1 MKKVLFTVLALAAIM
16 LVGCSEKKS
25 IENNPFMSEYANE
38 YGIPPFDKITYAD
51 YEPAVD
57 AGIEQQNA
65 EIDSIIKNT
74 AEPNFEN
81 TILALDNSGRILD
94 KVSRVFN
101 ALSSSDNTPEMQ
113 KLSETLLPKLTAQSD
128 GMYMN
133 DSLFAKVK
141 AVYDNADKLG
151 MDPIQKRLT
160 EKYYKEFVRNGALL
174 TAAQKDTLKVI
185 NRKLG
190 EFKLKFGNNVMHDM
204 DNCVFFVDKEEQ
216 LKGLPQ
222 GIIDNAAKLAAD
234 KGKKGQW
241 AFTATASTRLA
252 VLTYA
257 ESRDLRRQMYETY
270 TTTASHGD
278 QWDNSENIRNILLLR
293 QQKANLL
300 GFNTYAD
307 YATDPYMAKTPKA
320 AEDLLMSLW
329 RPAIKKVDEEVADM
343 QKYAAAHGDTAQI
356 EACDY
361 YYYAEKVKKEK
372 FNFSEDD
379 VRPYFA
385 LDSVVKNGIFFCA
398 NKLYGLTFEEMPD
411 APKYHPEVK
420 VYDVKDAEGKHLAV
434 FMTDYLPR
442 PVKAQGAW
450 MEAMQEAYAYNGENI
465 RPIIY
470 NVASMTPPAGDTPSL
485 LTWDEVQTVFHE
497 FGHALHGML
506 TRVAYRGLAGTNV
519 DRDLVE
525 MPSQINEHWAF
536 EPEVLKNYA
545 RHYKT
550 GEVIPDT
557 LVQKLNESA
566 QFNMG
571 FMTTELVGAAL
582 LDMYWHKKAWTAEEL
597 KNLDVKAFEQEV
609 KTQLNM
615 PALVEFRYRS
625 PYFKHIFADDQ
636 YACGYYTY
644 LWSQV
649 LEADGYMAFEKAGA
663 FDKATAD
670 SYRTNILEAGDT
682 EDAMVLYKRF
692 RGQAPTAD
700 ALLRNRGLK

>member
-1 MKKVLFTVLALAAIM
+1 MKKIFLFTVSALAALA
-16 LVGCSEKKS
+16 LVSCGGQKTN
-25 IENNPFMSEYANE
+25 ENNPFMSDYENE

-51 YEPAVD
+51 YEPAVNS
-57 AGIEQQNA
+57 GIEQQNA
-65 EIDSIIKNT
+65 EIDSIIKNS

-81 TILALDNSGRILD
+81 TILALDNSGEILS
-94 KVSRVFN
+94 KVAGVMY
-101 ALSSSDNTPEMQ
+101 ALSESDNTPEMQ
-113 KLSETLLPKLTAQSD
+113 KISETLLPMLTAQSD
-128 GMYMN
+128 AMYMN

-151 MDPIQKRLT
+151 MDPVQKRLT
-160 EKYYKEFVRNGALL
+160 EKYYKRFVRNGALL
-174 TAAQKDTLKVI
+174 TAAQKDSLKEI

-190 EFKLKFGNNVMHDM
+190 EFNLKFGNNIQHDLSECIFYV
-204 DNCVFFVDKEEQ
+204 DNEEQ

-222 GIIDNAAKLAAD
+222 DIIDNAAKLAAD

-241 AFTATASTRLA
+241 AFNAIAATRLP

-257 ESRDLRRQMYETY
+257 DSRDLRRQMYETY
-270 TTTASHGD
+270 TSTASHGD
-278 QWDNSENIRNILLLR
+278 EFDNSENIRNILLLR

-329 RPAIKKVDEEVADM
+329 RPAIKKVEEEVADM

-411 APKYHPEVK
+411 APKYNPEVK

-442 PVKAQGAW
+442 PVKSPGAW
-450 MEAMQEAYAYNGENI
+450 MNAMQEAYNYGGKNV

-470 NVASMTPPAGDTPSL
+470 NVGNMAMPSGDAPSL
-485 LTWDEVQTVFHE
+485 LTWDDVQTVFHE

-506 TRVAYRGLAGTNV
+506 TRVPYRSLAGTNT
-519 DRDLVE
+519 DRDIVE

-536 EPEVLKNYA
+536 EPEVLQNYA

-550 GEVIPDT
+550 GEVIPDS
-557 LVQKLNESA
+557 LVKKLNESA

-582 LDMYWHKKAWTAEEL
+582 MDLYWHKKAWTPEEA
-597 KNLDVKAFEQEV
+597 KNIDVKAFEQEV
-609 KTQLNM
+609 KNALNM

-625 PYFKHIFADDQ
+625 PYFKHVFASDE

-644 LWSQV
+644 LWAQV
-649 LEADGYMAFEKAGA
+649 LEADGYMAFEKAGC
-663 FDKATAD
+663 FDKATAAA
-670 SYRTNILEAGDT
+670 YQKLLESGDT
-682 EDAMVLYKRF
+682 EDPMVLYKNF

>member
-1 MKKVLFTVLALAAIM
+1 MKKVLFTVLALAAIT

-25 IENNPFMSEYANE
+25 TENNPFMSEYENE

-51 YEPAVD
+51 YEPAVN
-57 AGIEQQNA
+57 AGIEEQNA

-81 TILALDNSGRILD
+81 TILALDNSGSIL
-94 KVSRVFN
+94 SRVAGVMY
-101 ALSSSDNTPEMQ
+101 ALSESDNTPEMQ
-113 KLSETLLPKLTAQSD
+113 KITEALMPKLTAQSD

-151 MDPIQKRLT
+151 LDPIQKRLT
-160 EKYYKEFVRNGALL
+160 EKYYKRFVRNGALL
-174 TAAQKDTLKVI
+174 TAAQKDSLKEI

-190 EFKLKFGNNVMHDM
+190 DFQLKFGNNIQHDLSA
-204 DNCVFFVDKEEQ
+204 CVFFIDKEEE
-216 LKGLPQ
+216 LKGLSQ
-222 GIIDNAAKLAAD
+222 DIIDNAAKLAAD

-241 AFTATASTRLA
+241 AFNAIAATRLP

-257 ESRDLRRQMYETY
+257 DSRDLRRKMYETY
-270 TTTASHGD
+270 ITTASHGD
-278 QWDNSENIRNILLLR
+278 EWDNSENIRNILLLR

-300 GFNTYAD
+300 GFNTFAD
-307 YATDPYMAKTPKA
+307 YAVDPYMAKTPKA
-320 AEDLLMSLW
+320 AEDLLMQLW

-343 QKYAAAHGDTAQI
+343 QAYATAHGDTAKI

-372 FNFSEDD
+372 FDFSEDD

-385 LDSVVKNGIFFCA
+385 LDSVVKNGIFFIA

-411 APKYHPEVK
+411 APKYNPQVK

-442 PVKAQGAW
+442 DTKAPGAW
-450 MEAMQEAYAYNGENI
+450 MNAMQEAYGYNGANV

-470 NVASMTPPAGDTPSL
+470 NVGNMALPSGDTPSL
-485 LTWDEVQTVFHE
+485 LTWDDVQTVFHE

-506 TRVAYRGLAGTNV
+506 TRVQYRGLAGTNT
-519 DRDLVE
+519 DRDIVE

-550 GEVIPDT
+550 GEVIPDS

-582 LDMYWHKKAWTAEEL
+582 MDMYWHKKAWTADEV
-597 KNLDVKAFEQEV
+597 KNIDVKAFEQDV
-609 KTQLNM
+609 KNQLGM

-625 PYFKHIFADDQ
+625 PYFKHVFASDE

-649 LEADGYMAFEKAGA
+649 LEADGYLAFEKAGC

-670 SYRTNILEAGDT
+670 AYRALLEAGDT
-682 EDAMVLYKRF
+682 EDPMVLYKRF
-692 RGQAPTAD
+692 RGQAPTVD

>member
-1 MKKVLFTVLALAAIM
+1 MKKVLFTVLAIATLM
-16 LVGCSEKKS
+16 LVGCDKQKS
-25 IENNPFMSEYANE
+25 NENNPFMSDYANE
-38 YGIPPFDKITYAD
+38 YGIPPFDKISYAD
-51 YEPAVD
+51 YEPAVL
-57 AGIEQQNA
+57 AGIDEQNA

-81 TILALDNSGRILD
+81 TILALDNSGKILS
-94 KVSRVFN
+94 KVGGVLF
-101 ALSSSDNTPEMQ
+101 ALSESDNTPEMQ
-113 KLSETLLPKLTAQSD
+113 KVSEKLLPMFTAQSD
-128 GMYMN
+128 AMYMN

-160 EKYYKEFVRNGALL
+160 EKYYKKFVRNGALL
-174 TAAQKDTLKVI
+174 TAAQKDSLKEI
-185 NRKLG
+185 NRQLG
-190 EFKLKFGNNVMHDM
+190 DFNLKFGNNIQHDLSE
-204 DNCVFFVDKEEQ
+204 CVFFVDKEEM
-216 LKGLPQ
+216 LKGLPKDV
-222 GIIDNAAKLAAD
+222 IDNAAKLAAD

-241 AFTATASTRLA
+241 AFTATASTRLP

-257 ESRDLRRQMYETY
+257 DNRDLRRMMYETY

-278 QWDNSENIRNILLLR
+278 EWDNSENIRNILMLR
-293 QQKANLL
+293 QKKANLL
-300 GFNTYAD
+300 GFNTFAD

-320 AEDLLMSLW
+320 AEDLLMQLW

-343 QKYAAAHGDTAQI
+343 QAYATAHGDTAKI

-385 LDSVVKNGIFFCA
+385 LDSVVKNGIFYCA

-411 APKYHPEVK
+411 APKYNPEVK

-442 PVKAQGAW
+442 PVKAPGAW
-450 MEAMQEAYAYNGENI
+450 MNAMQEAYNYGGENI

-470 NVASMTPPAGDTPSL
+470 NVASMTPPSGDQPSL

-506 TRVAYRGLAGTNV
+506 TRVQYRSLAGTNT

-550 GEVIPDT
+550 GEVIPDS

-582 LDMYWHKKAWTAEEL
+582 MDMYWHKKAWTPEEA
-597 KNLDVKAFEQEV
+597 KNIDVKAFEQDV
-609 KTQLNM
+609 KNQLNM
-615 PALVEFRYRS
+615 PVLVEFRYRS
-625 PYFKHIFADDQ
+625 PYFKHVFASDE

-644 LWSQV
+644 LWAQV
-649 LEADGYMAFEKAGA
+649 LEADGYLPFEKAGC

-670 SYRTNILEAGDT
+670 AFKKLLESGDT
-682 EDAMVLYKRF
+682 MDPMELYKQY
-692 RGQAPTAD
+692 RGQAPTVD
-700 ALLRNRGLK
+700 ALLRNRGLN

>member
-1 MKKVLFTVLALAAIM
+1 
-16 LVGCSEKKS
+16 
-25 IENNPFMSEYANE
+25 
-38 YGIPPFDKITYAD
+38 
-51 YEPAVD
+51 
-57 AGIEQQNA
+57 
-65 EIDSIIKNT
+65 
-74 AEPNFEN
+74 
-81 TILALDNSGRILD
+81 
-94 KVSRVFN
+94 
-101 ALSSSDNTPEMQ
+101 
-113 KLSETLLPKLTAQSD
+113 
-128 GMYMN
+128 
-133 DSLFAKVK
+133 
-141 AVYDNADKLG
+141 
-151 MDPIQKRLT
+151 
-160 EKYYKEFVRNGALL
+160 
-174 TAAQKDTLKVI
+174 
-185 NRKLG
+185 
-190 EFKLKFGNNVMHDM
+190 
-204 DNCVFFVDKEEQ
+204 
-216 LKGLPQ
+216 
-222 GIIDNAAKLAAD
+222 
-234 KGKKGQW
+234 
-241 AFTATASTRLA
+241 
-252 VLTYA
+252 
-257 ESRDLRRQMYETY
+257 
-270 TTTASHGD
+270 
-278 QWDNSENIRNILLLR
+278 
-293 QQKANLL
+293 
-300 GFNTYAD
+300 
-307 YATDPYMAKTPKA
+307 
-320 AEDLLMSLW
+320 
-329 RPAIKKVDEEVADM
+329 
-343 QKYAAAHGDTAQI
+343 
-356 EACDY
+356 
-361 YYYAEKVKKEK
+361 
-372 FNFSEDD
+372 
-379 VRPYFA
+379 
-385 LDSVVKNGIFFCA
+385 
-398 NKLYGLTFEEMPD
+398 
-411 APKYHPEVK
+411 
-420 VYDVKDAEGKHLAV
+420 
-434 FMTDYLPR
+434 MTDYLPR

-597 KNLDVKAFEQEV
+597 KNVDIKAFEQEV

>member
-1 MKKVLFTVLALAAIM
+1 MKKVLFTVLALAA
-16 LVGCSEKKS
+16 LVLVSSCDKKS
-25 IENNPFMSEYANE
+25 NENNPFMSEYANE
-38 YGIPPFDKITYAD
+38 YGIPPFDKITYGD
-51 YEPAVD
+51 YMPAVE
-57 AGIEQQNA
+57 AGIAEQNA

-74 AEPNFEN
+74 AVPNFEN

-101 ALSSSDNTPEMQ
+101 ALSSSDNTEEMQ
-113 KLSETLLPKLTAQSD
+113 KLSEDLLPMLTKQSD
-128 GMYMN
+128 AMYMN

-141 AVYDNADKLG
+141 AVYDNADSLG

-174 TAAQKDTLKVI
+174 TAAQKDTLKEI
-185 NRKLG
+185 NSKLG
-190 EFKLKFGNNVMHDM
+190 KFKLNFGNNVMHDM
-204 DNCVFFVDKEEQ
+204 DNCVFFIDKEED

-257 ESRDLRRQMYETY
+257 DSRDLRRKMYETY
-270 TTTASHGD
+270 ITTASHGD
-278 QWDNSENIRNILLLR
+278 EYDNSENIRNILMLR

-320 AEDLLMSLW
+320 AEDLLLQLW

-385 LDSVVKNGIFFCA
+385 LDSVVKNGIFFIA

-411 APKYHPEVK
+411 APKYNPEVK

-442 PVKAQGAW
+442 DVKAPGAW
-450 MEAMQEAYAYNGENI
+450 MNAMQEAYGYKGANV

-470 NVASMTPPAGDTPSL
+470 NVGNMARPSGDTPSL
-485 LTWDEVQTVFHE
+485 LTWDDVQTLFHE

-506 TRVAYRGLAGTNV
+506 TRVEYRGLAGTNT

-550 GEVIPDT
+550 GEVIPDS

-582 LDMYWHKKAWTAEEL
+582 MDMYWHKKAWTPEEV
-597 KNLDVKAFEQEV
+597 KNIDVKAFEQDV
-609 KTQLNM
+609 KKQLNM

-625 PYFKHIFADDQ
+625 PYFKHVFASDE

-649 LEADGYMAFEKAGA
+649 LEADGYLAFEKAGC

-670 SYRTNILEAGDT
+670 AYRALLEAGDT
-682 EDAMVLYKRF
+682 EDPMVLYKRF
-692 RGQAPTAD
+692 RGQEPTVD

>member
-1 MKKVLFTVLALAAIM
+1 MKKILFTIFALATIL
-16 LVGCSEKKS
+16 LVSCDKQKS
-25 IENNPFMSEYANE
+25 TENNPFMSEYENE
-38 YGIPPFDKITYAD
+38 YGIPPFDKISYSD
-51 YEPAVD
+51 YEPAVL
-57 AGIEQQNA
+57 AGIEEQNA

-81 TILALDNSGRILD
+81 TILALDNSGKILS
-94 KVSRVFN
+94 KVAGVLY
-101 ALSSSDNTPEMQ
+101 ALSESDNTPEMQ
-113 KLSETLLPKLTAQSD
+113 KLTETLMPKLTAQSD

-141 AVYDNADKLG
+141 AAYDNADKLG

-160 EKYYKEFVRNGALL
+160 EKYYKRFVRNGALL
-174 TAAQKDTLKVI
+174 NAAQKDSLKEI

-190 EFKLKFGNNVMHDM
+190 EFNLKFGNNIQHDLSECIFYV
-204 DNCVFFVDKEEQ
+204 DNQEQ

-222 GIIDNAAKLAAD
+222 DIIDNAAKLAAE

-241 AFTATASTRLA
+241 AFNAIAATRLP

-257 ESRDLRRQMYETY
+257 DSRELRRQMYETY
-270 TTTASHGD
+270 TSTASHGD
-278 QWDNSENIRNILLLR
+278 EWDNSENIRNILILR
-293 QQKANLL
+293 QQKAKLL

-329 RPAIKKVDEEVADM
+329 RPAIKKVEEEVADM

-361 YYYAEKVKKEK
+361 YYYAEKVKTEK

-385 LDSVVKNGIFFCA
+385 LDSVVKNGIFYCA

-411 APKYHPEVK
+411 APKYNPEVK

-442 PVKAQGAW
+442 PVKSPGAW
-450 MEAMQEAYAYNGENI
+450 MNAMQEAYNYGGENI

-470 NVASMTPPAGDTPSL
+470 NVGNMALPSGDAPSL
-485 LTWDEVQTVFHE
+485 LSWDDVQTVFHE

-506 TRVAYRGLAGTNV
+506 TRVQYRSLAGTNT
-519 DRDLVE
+519 DRDIVE

-536 EPEVLKNYA
+536 EPEVLQNYA

-550 GEVIPDT
+550 GEVIPDS
-557 LVQKLNESA
+557 LVKKLNESA

-582 LDMYWHKKAWTAEEL
+582 MDLYWHKKAWTPEEA
-597 KNLDVKAFEQEV
+597 KNVDVKAFEQDV
-609 KTQLNM
+609 KNQLNM

-625 PYFKHIFADDQ
+625 PYFKHVFASDE

-644 LWSQV
+644 LWAQV
-649 LEADGYMAFEKAGA
+649 LEADGYMAFEKAGC

-670 SYRTNILEAGDT
+670 AYRQLLEAGDT
-682 EDAMVLYKRF
+682 EDPMVLYKKF

>member
-1 MKKVLFTVLALAAIM
+1 MKKVLFTVLALAVIT

-25 IENNPFMSEYANE
+25 NENNPFMSEYENE
-38 YGIPPFDKITYAD
+38 YGIPPFDKISYAD
-51 YEPAVD
+51 YEPAVL
-57 AGIEQQNA
+57 AGIEEQNA

-81 TILALDNSGRILD
+81 TILALDNSGRTLS
-94 KVSRVFN
+94 KVSALLY
-101 ALSSSDNTPEMQ
+101 ALSESDNTPEMQ
-113 KLSETLLPKLTAQSD
+113 KLTETLMPKLTAQSD
-128 GMYMN
+128 AMFMN
-133 DSLFAKVK
+133 DALFTKVK
-141 AVYDNADKLG
+141 AAYDNADKLG

-160 EKYYKEFVRNGALL
+160 EKYYKRFVRNGALL
-174 TAAQKDTLKVI
+174 TPEQKDSLKEI

-190 EFKLKFGNNVMHDM
+190 EFNLKFGNNIQHDLSECIFYVENK
-204 DNCVFFVDKEEQ
+204 DE
-216 LKGLPQ
+216 LAGLPET
-222 GIIDNAAKLAAD
+222 IIENAAKLAAD

-241 AFTATASTRLA
+241 AFNAIAATRLP

-257 ESRDLRRQMYETY
+257 DSRDLRRKMYETY

-278 QWDNSENIRNILLLR
+278 EWDNSENIRNILLLR

-320 AEDLLMSLW
+320 AEDLLMQLW

-343 QKYAAAHGDTAQI
+343 QKYAAAHGDTAKI

-385 LDSVVKNGIFFCA
+385 LDSVVKNGIFFAA
-398 NKLYGLTFEEMPD
+398 NKLYGITFEELPD
-411 APKYHPEVK
+411 APKYNPEVK
-420 VYDVKDAEGKHLAV
+420 VYDVKDAEGKHLAI

-442 PVKAQGAW
+442 PVKSPGAW
-450 MEAMQEAYAYNGENI
+450 MNAMQEAYNYGGENV

-470 NVASMTPPAGDTPSL
+470 NVGNMALPSGDTPSL
-485 LTWDEVQTVFHE
+485 LTWDDVQTVFHE

-506 TRVAYRGLAGTNV
+506 TRVQYRGLAGTNT

-536 EPEVLKNYA
+536 EPEVLKSYA

-550 GEVIPDT
+550 GEVIPDS

-582 LDMYWHKKAWTAEEL
+582 MDMFWHKKAWTAEDV
-597 KNLDVKAFEQEV
+597 KNLDVKAFEQDV
-609 KTQLNM
+609 KNQLNM

-625 PYFKHIFADDQ
+625 PYFKHVFASDE

-670 SYRTNILEAGDT
+670 KYRTYILEAGDT
-682 EDAMVLYKRF
+682 EDPMVLYKKF
-692 RGQAPTAD
+692 RGQAPTVD

>member
-1 MKKVLFTVLALAAIM
+1 MKKVLLTALALAA
-16 LVGCSEKKS
+16 LVVTGCKGNHE
-25 IENNPFMSEYANE
+25 NPFMSDYTNE

-51 YEPAVD
+51 YEPAVK
-57 AGIEQQNA
+57 AGIKEQNA

-81 TILALDNSGRILD
+81 TILALDNSGRTLD

-101 ALSSSDNTPEMQ
+101 ALSSSDNTEEMQ
-113 KLSETLLPKLTAQSD
+113 KLSKKLLPMLTDQSD
-128 GMYMN
+128 AMYMN

-141 AVYDNADKLG
+141 SVMDNADKLN

-174 TAAQKDTLKVI
+174 DAAKKDSLKEI

-190 EFKLKFGNNVMHDM
+190 EYKLEFGNNVMHDM
-204 DNCVFFVDKEEQ
+204 DNCVIFIDKEEM
-216 LKGLPQ
+216 LAGLPAEIKE
-222 GIIDNAAKLAAD
+222 GAAKLAAD

-257 ESRDLRRQMYETY
+257 DNRDLRRQMYELY

-278 QWDNSENIRNILLLR
+278 KWDNTENIRNILMLR

-320 AEDLLMSLW
+320 AEDLLMSLF

-343 QKYAAAHGDTAQI
+343 QAYATAHGDTAKI

-385 LDSVVKNGIFFCA
+385 LDSVVKNGIFFAA
-398 NKLYGLTFEEMPD
+398 NKLYGLTFEELPD
-411 APKYHPEVK
+411 APKYNPQVK
-420 VYDVKDAEGKHLAV
+420 VYDVKDAEGKHLAI

-450 MEAMQEAYAYNGENI
+450 MEAMQEAYNYGGENI

-470 NVASMTPPAGDTPSL
+470 NVASMTPPSGDTPSL

-506 TRVAYRGLAGTNV
+506 TRVQYRGLAGTNT

-550 GEVIPDT
+550 GEVIPDS
-557 LVQKLNESA
+557 LVQKLNETA

-582 LDMYWHKKAWTAEEL
+582 LDMYWHKKAWTPEEL
-597 KNLDVKAFEQEV
+597 KNMDVKAFEQEV
-609 KTQLNM
+609 KNQLNM

-649 LEADGYMAFEKAGA
+649 LEADGYMAFEKAGC

-670 SYRTNILEAGDT
+670 AFRKLLESGDT
-682 EDAMVLYKRF
+682 MDPMELYIQF
-692 RGQAPTAD
+692 RGQAPTSD

>member
-1 MKKVLFTVLALAAIM
+1 MKKVLFTVLALAVIT

-25 IENNPFMSEYANE
+25 NENNPFMSEYENE
-38 YGIPPFDKITYAD
+38 YGIPPFDKISYAD
-51 YEPAVD
+51 YEPAVL
-57 AGIEQQNA
+57 AGIEDQNTA
-65 EIDSIIKNT
+65 IDSIIKNT

-81 TILALDNSGRILD
+81 TILALDNSGRTLS
-94 KVSRVFN
+94 KVSALLY
-101 ALSSSDNTPEMQ
+101 ALSESDNTPEMQ
-113 KLSETLLPKLTAQSD
+113 KLTETLMPKLTAQSD
-128 GMYMN
+128 AMFMN
-133 DSLFAKVK
+133 DALFAKVK
-141 AVYDNADKLG
+141 AAYDNADKLG

-160 EKYYKEFVRNGALL
+160 EKYYKRFVRNGALL
-174 TAAQKDTLKVI
+174 TPEQKDSLKEI

-190 EFKLKFGNNVMHDM
+190 EFNLKFGNNIQHDLSECIFYVENK
-204 DNCVFFVDKEEQ
+204 DE
-216 LKGLPQ
+216 LAGLPET
-222 GIIDNAAKLAAD
+222 IIENAAKLAAD

-241 AFTATASTRLA
+241 AFNAIAATRLP

-257 ESRDLRRQMYETY
+257 DSRDLRRKMYETY

-278 QWDNSENIRNILLLR
+278 EWDNSENIRNILLLR

-320 AEDLLMSLW
+320 AEDLLMQLW

-343 QKYAAAHGDTAQI
+343 QKYAAAHGDTAKI

-385 LDSVVKNGIFFCA
+385 LDSVVKNGIFFAA
-398 NKLYGLTFEEMPD
+398 NKLYGITFEELPD
-411 APKYHPEVK
+411 APKYNPEVK
-420 VYDVKDAEGKHLAV
+420 VYDVKDAEGKHLAI

-442 PVKAQGAW
+442 PVKSPGAW
-450 MEAMQEAYAYNGENI
+450 MNAMQEAYNYGGENV

-470 NVASMTPPAGDTPSL
+470 NVGNMALPSGDTPSL
-485 LTWDEVQTVFHE
+485 LTWDDVQTVFHE

-506 TRVAYRGLAGTNV
+506 TRVQYRGLAGTNT

-536 EPEVLKNYA
+536 EPEVLKSYA

-550 GEVIPDT
+550 GEVIPDS

-582 LDMYWHKKAWTAEEL
+582 MDMFWHKKAWTAEDV
-597 KNLDVKAFEQEV
+597 KNLDVKAFEQDV
-609 KTQLNM
+609 KNQLNM

-625 PYFKHIFADDQ
+625 PYFKHVFASDE

-670 SYRTNILEAGDT
+670 KYRTYILEAGDT
-682 EDAMVLYKRF
+682 EDPMVLYKKF
-692 RGQAPTAD
+692 RGQAPTVD

>member
-1 MKKVLFTVLALAAIM
+1 MKKVLFTVLALATIA
-16 LVGCSEKKS
+16 LVSCADKKS
-25 IENNPFMSEYANE
+25 NENNPFMMDYENE

-51 YEPAVD
+51 YAPAVE

-81 TILALDNSGRILD
+81 TILALDNSGSTLT
-94 KVSRVFN
+94 KVSALLY
-101 ALSSSDNTPEMQ
+101 ALSESDNTKEMQ
-113 KLSETLLPKLTAQSD
+113 KLTETLMPKLTAQSD
-128 GMYMN
+128 AVYMN

-141 AVYDNADKLG
+141 AAYDNADKLG
-151 MDPIQKRLT
+151 MDPVQKRLA
-160 EKYYKEFVRNGALL
+160 EKYYKRFVRNGALL
-174 TAAQKDTLKVI
+174 TAAQKDSLKEI

-190 EFKLKFGNNVMHDM
+190 EFNLKFGNNIQHDLSECIFYV
-204 DNCVFFVDKEEQ
+204 DNEKE
-216 LKGLPQ
+216 LAGLSQ
-222 GIIDNAAKLAAD
+222 DIIDNAAKLAAE

-241 AFTATASTRLA
+241 AFNAIAATRLP

-257 ESRDLRRQMYETY
+257 DSRDLRRKMYETY
-270 TTTASHGD
+270 TSTASHGD
-278 QWDNSENIRNILLLR
+278 EFDNSENIRNILALR

-300 GFNTYAD
+300 GFNTFAD

-343 QKYAAAHGDTAQI
+343 QAYAAAHGDTAKI

-385 LDSVVKNGIFFCA
+385 LDSVVKNGIFFAA

-411 APKYHPEVK
+411 APKYNPEVK

-442 PVKAQGAW
+442 PVKSPGAW
-450 MEAMQEAYAYNGENI
+450 MNAMQEAYNYGGQDI

-470 NVASMTPPAGDTPSL
+470 NVGNMALPSGDTPSL
-485 LTWDEVQTVFHE
+485 LTWDDVQTVFHE

-506 TRVAYRGLAGTNV
+506 TRVPYRSLAGTNT

-545 RHYKT
+545 HHYKT
-550 GEVIPDT
+550 GEVIPDS
-557 LVQKLNESA
+557 LVKKLNESA

-582 LDMYWHKKAWTAEEL
+582 LDMYWHKKAWTPEEA
-597 KNLDVKAFEQEV
+597 KAIDVKAFEQDV
-609 KTQLNM
+609 KNQLNM

-625 PYFKHIFADDQ
+625 PYFKHVFASDE

-644 LWSQV
+644 LWAQV
-649 LEADGYMAFEKAGA
+649 LEADGYLPFEKAGC

-670 SYRTNILEAGDT
+670 RYRALLEAGDT
-682 EDAMVLYKRF
+682 EDPMELYKRY

>member
-1 MKKVLFTVLALAAIM
+1 MKKVLFTVLAIAAIV
-16 LVGCSEKKS
+16 LVSCSEKKS
-25 IENNPFMSEYANE
+25 TENNPFMSEYENE

-51 YEPAVD
+51 YEPAVE
-57 AGIEQQNA
+57 AGIEEQNL

-81 TILALDNSGRILD
+81 TILALDNSGNILS
-94 KVSRVFN
+94 KVAGVLY
-101 ALSSSDNTPEMQ
+101 ALSESDNTPEMQ
-113 KLSETLLPKLTAQSD
+113 KITETLMPKFTAQSD

-133 DSLFAKVK
+133 DSLFVKVK

-151 MDPIQKRLT
+151 LDPIQKRLT
-160 EKYYKEFVRNGALL
+160 EKYYKKFVRNGALL
-174 TAAQKDTLKVI
+174 TAAQKDSLKEI

-190 EFKLKFGNNVMHDM
+190 EFNLKFGNNIQHDLSE
-204 DNCVFFVDKEEQ
+204 CVFYVDNAEQ
-216 LKGLPQ
+216 LKGLPEN
-222 GIIDNAAKLAAD
+222 IVENAAKLAEE

-241 AFTATASTRLA
+241 AFSAIAATRLP

-257 ESRDLRRQMYETY
+257 DSRDLRRKMYETY
-270 TTTASHGD
+270 TSTANHGD
-278 QWDNSENIRNILLLR
+278 EFDNSENIRNILILR

-329 RPAIKKVDEEVADM
+329 RPAIKKVEEEVADM

-361 YYYAEKVKKEK
+361 YYYAEKVKAEK

-379 VRPYFA
+379 VRPYFV
-385 LDSVVKNGIFFCA
+385 LDSVVKNGIFYCA

-411 APKYHPEVK
+411 APKYNPEVK

-442 PVKAQGAW
+442 PVKSPGAW
-450 MEAMQEAYAYNGENI
+450 MNAMQEAYNYGGENV

-470 NVASMTPPAGDTPSL
+470 NVGNMAMPSGDTPSL
-485 LTWDEVQTVFHE
+485 LTWDDVQTVFHE

-506 TRVAYRGLAGTNV
+506 TRVQYRGLAGTNT
-519 DRDLVE
+519 DRDFVE
-525 MPSQINEHWAF
+525 LPSQINEHWAF

-545 RHYKT
+545 HHYKT
-550 GEVIPDT
+550 GEVIPDS

-582 LDMYWHKKAWTAEEL
+582 MDLYWHKKVWTAEEA
-597 KNLDVKAFEQEV
+597 KNIDVKAFEQDV
-609 KTQLNM
+609 KNQLNM

-625 PYFKHIFADDQ
+625 PYFKHVFASDE

-644 LWSQV
+644 LWAQV
-649 LEADGYMAFEKAGA
+649 LEADGYKAFEKAGC
-663 FDKATAD
+663 FDKATAAAFQKL
-670 SYRTNILEAGDT
+670 LESGDA
-682 EDAMVLYKRF
+682 EDPMVLYKNF

-700 ALLRNRGLK
+700 ALLHNRGLK

>member
-1 MKKVLFTVLALAAIM
+1 MKKILFTVLAVATLM
-16 LVGCSEKKS
+16 LVGCDKQKS
-25 IENNPFMSEYANE
+25 NENNPFMSEYANE
-38 YGIPPFDKITYAD
+38 YGIPPFDKISYAD
-51 YEPAVD
+51 YEPAAL
-57 AGIEQQNA
+57 AGIEEQNA

-81 TILALDNSGRILD
+81 TILALDNSGKILS
-94 KVSRVFN
+94 KVGGVLF
-101 ALSSSDNTPEMQ
+101 ALSESDNTPEMQ
-113 KLSETLLPKLTAQSD
+113 KVSEKLLPMFTAQSD
-128 GMYMN
+128 AMYMN

-160 EKYYKEFVRNGALL
+160 EKYYKRFVRNGALL
-174 TAAQKDTLKVI
+174 TAAQKDSLKEI

-190 EFKLKFGNNVMHDM
+190 EFNLKFGNNIQHDLSE
-204 DNCVFFVDKEEQ
+204 CIFYVDKEEQ

-222 GIIDNAAKLAAD
+222 TIIDNAAKLAAE

-241 AFTATASTRLA
+241 AFNAIAATRLP

-257 ESRDLRRQMYETY
+257 DSRDLRRQMYETY
-270 TTTASHGD
+270 TSTASHGD
-278 QWDNSENIRNILLLR
+278 EWDNSENIRNILLLR

-320 AEDLLMSLW
+320 AEDLLMQLW

-343 QKYAAAHGDTAQI
+343 QKYAAAHGDTAKI

-385 LDSVVKNGIFFCA
+385 LDSVVKNGIFYAA

-442 PVKAQGAW
+442 PVKSPGAW
-450 MEAMQEAYAYNGENI
+450 MNAMQEAYNYGGENV

-470 NVASMTPPAGDTPSL
+470 NVGNMALPSGDTPSL
-485 LTWDEVQTVFHE
+485 LTWDDVQTVFHE

-506 TRVAYRGLAGTNV
+506 TRVPYRGLAGTNT
-519 DRDLVE
+519 DRDIVE

-536 EPEVLKNYA
+536 EPEVLKHYA

-550 GEVIPDT
+550 GEVIPDS

-582 LDMYWHKKAWTAEEL
+582 MDMYWHKKAWTPEEA
-597 KNLDVKAFEQEV
+597 KNIDVKAFEQDV
-609 KTQLNM
+609 KNQLNM

-625 PYFKHIFADDQ
+625 PYFKHVFASDE

-644 LWSQV
+644 LWAQV
-649 LEADGYMAFEKAGA
+649 LEADGYLPFEKAGC

-670 SYRTNILEAGDT
+670 AFKKLLESGDT
-682 EDAMVLYKRF
+682 MDPMELYKQY
-692 RGQAPTAD
+692 RGQAPTVD

>member
-1 MKKVLFTVLALAAIM
+1 MKKLLFTTFALAALI
-16 LVGCSEKKS
+16 LVSCSDKKS
-25 IENNPFMSEYANE
+25 NENNPFMMDYENE
-38 YGIPPFDKITYAD
+38 YGIPPFDKISYAD
-51 YEPAVD
+51 YEPAVI
-57 AGIEQQNA
+57 AGIEEQNA

-81 TILALDNSGRILD
+81 TILALDNSGHTLS
-94 KVSRVFN
+94 KVAALLY
-101 ALSSSDNTPEMQ
+101 ALSESDNTKEMQ
-113 KLSETLLPKLTAQSD
+113 KLTETLMPKLTAQSD
-128 GMYMN
+128 AMYMN

-141 AVYDNADKLG
+141 IAYDNADKLG

-160 EKYYKEFVRNGALL
+160 EKYYKRFVRNGALL
-174 TAAQKDTLKVI
+174 TPEQKDSLKEI

-190 EFKLKFGNNVMHDM
+190 EFNLKFGNNIQHDLSE
-204 DNCVFFVDKEEQ
+204 CVFFVDNEKE
-216 LKGLPQ
+216 LAGLPQ
-222 GIIDNAAKLAAD
+222 TIIDNAAKLAAD

-241 AFTATASTRLA
+241 AFNAIAATRLP

-257 ESRDLRRQMYETY
+257 DSRDLRRKMYETY
-270 TTTASHGD
+270 ISTASHGD
-278 QWDNSENIRNILLLR
+278 EFDNSENIRNILILR

-300 GFNTYAD
+300 GFNTFAD

-320 AEDLLMSLW
+320 AEDLLMQLW

-343 QKYAAAHGDTAQI
+343 QKYAAAHGDTAKI

-385 LDSVVKNGIFFCA
+385 LDSVVKNGIFFAA

-411 APKYHPEVK
+411 APKYNPEVK

-442 PVKAQGAW
+442 DVKAPGAW
-450 MEAMQEAYAYNGENI
+450 MNAMQEAYNYGDENI

-470 NVASMTPPAGDTPSL
+470 NVGNMALPSGDTPSL
-485 LTWDEVQTVFHE
+485 LTWDDVQTVFHE

-506 TRVAYRGLAGTNV
+506 TRVQYRGLAGTNT
-519 DRDLVE
+519 DRDFVE
-525 MPSQINEHWAF
+525 LPSQINEHWAF

-545 RHYKT
+545 HHYKT
-550 GEVIPDT
+550 GEVIPDS

-582 LDMYWHKKAWTAEEL
+582 MDLFWHKKAWTAEDA
-597 KNLDVKAFEQEV
+597 KNIDVKAFEQDV
-609 KTQLNM
+609 KNQLNM

-625 PYFKHIFADDQ
+625 PYFKHVFASDE

-649 LEADGYMAFEKAGA
+649 LEADGYMAFEKAGC

-670 SYRTNILEAGDT
+670 AFKKLLESGDT
-682 EDAMVLYKRF
+682 VDPMVLYKNF
-692 RGQAPTAD
+692 RGQEPNAT
-700 ALLRNRGLK
+700 ALLRNRGLL

>member
-1 MKKVLFTVLALAAIM
+1 MKKILFTVLAVATLM
-16 LVGCSEKKS
+16 LVGCDKQKS
-25 IENNPFMSEYANE
+25 NENNPFMSEYANE
-38 YGIPPFDKITYAD
+38 YGIPPFDKISYAD
-51 YEPAVD
+51 YEPAAL
-57 AGIEQQNA
+57 AGIEEQNA

-81 TILALDNSGRILD
+81 TILALDNSGKILS
-94 KVSRVFN
+94 KVGGVLF
-101 ALSSSDNTPEMQ
+101 ALSESDNTPEMQ
-113 KLSETLLPKLTAQSD
+113 KVSEKLLPMFTAQSD
-128 GMYMN
+128 AMYMN

-160 EKYYKEFVRNGALL
+160 EKYYKRFVRNGALL
-174 TAAQKDTLKVI
+174 TAAQKDSLKEI

-190 EFKLKFGNNVMHDM
+190 EFNLKFGNNIQHDLSECIFYV
-204 DNCVFFVDKEEQ
+204 DNEEQ

-222 GIIDNAAKLAAD
+222 TIIDNAAKLAAE

-241 AFTATASTRLA
+241 AFNAIAATRLP

-257 ESRDLRRQMYETY
+257 DSRDLRRQMYETY
-270 TTTASHGD
+270 TSTASHGD
-278 QWDNSENIRNILLLR
+278 EWDNSENIRNILLLR

-320 AEDLLMSLW
+320 AEDLLMQLW

-343 QKYAAAHGDTAQI
+343 QKYAAAHGDTAKI

-385 LDSVVKNGIFFCA
+385 LDSVVKNGIFYAA

-411 APKYHPEVK
+411 APKYNPEVK

-442 PVKAQGAW
+442 PVKSPGAW
-450 MEAMQEAYAYNGENI
+450 MNAMQEAYNYGGENV

-470 NVASMTPPAGDTPSL
+470 NVGNMALPSGDTPSL
-485 LTWDEVQTVFHE
+485 LTWDDVQTVFHE

-506 TRVAYRGLAGTNV
+506 TRVPYRGLAGTNT
-519 DRDLVE
+519 DRDIVE

-536 EPEVLKNYA
+536 EPEVLKHYA

-550 GEVIPDT
+550 GEVIPDS

-582 LDMYWHKKAWTAEEL
+582 MDMYWHKKAWTPEEA
-597 KNLDVKAFEQEV
+597 KNIDVKAFEQDV
-609 KTQLNM
+609 KNQLNM
-615 PALVEFRYRS
+615 PTLVEFRYRS
-625 PYFKHIFADDQ
+625 PYFKHVFASDE

-644 LWSQV
+644 LWAQV
-649 LEADGYMAFEKAGA
+649 LEADGYLPFEKAGC

-670 SYRTNILEAGDT
+670 AFKKLLESGDT
-682 EDAMVLYKRF
+682 MDPMELYKQY
-692 RGQAPTAD
+692 RGQAPTVD

>member
-1 MKKVLFTVLALAAIM
+1 MKKVLFTVLALAAIT

-25 IENNPFMSEYANE
+25 TENNPFMSEYENE

-51 YEPAVD
+51 YEPAVN
-57 AGIEQQNA
+57 AGIEEQNA

-81 TILALDNSGRILD
+81 TILALDNSGSIL
-94 KVSRVFN
+94 SRVAGVMY
-101 ALSSSDNTPEMQ
+101 ALSESDNTPEMQ
-113 KLSETLLPKLTAQSD
+113 KITEALMPKLTAQSD

-160 EKYYKEFVRNGALL
+160 EKYYKRFVRNGALL
-174 TAAQKDTLKVI
+174 TAAQKDSLKEI

-190 EFKLKFGNNVMHDM
+190 DFQLKFGNNIQHDLSA
-204 DNCVFFVDKEEQ
+204 CVFFIDKEEE
-216 LKGLPQ
+216 LKGLSQ
-222 GIIDNAAKLAAD
+222 DIIDNAAKLAAD

-241 AFTATASTRLA
+241 AFNAIAATRLP

-257 ESRDLRRQMYETY
+257 DSRDLRRKMYETY
-270 TTTASHGD
+270 ITTASHGD
-278 QWDNSENIRNILLLR
+278 EWDNSENIRNILLLR

-300 GFNTYAD
+300 GFNTFAD
-307 YATDPYMAKTPKA
+307 YAVDPYMAKTPKA
-320 AEDLLMSLW
+320 AEDLLMQLW

-343 QKYAAAHGDTAQI
+343 QAYATAHGDTAKI

-372 FNFSEDD
+372 FDFSEDD

-385 LDSVVKNGIFFCA
+385 LDSVVKNGIFFIA

-411 APKYHPEVK
+411 APKYNPQVK

-442 PVKAQGAW
+442 DTKAPGAW
-450 MEAMQEAYAYNGENI
+450 MNAMQEAYGYNGANV

-470 NVASMTPPAGDTPSL
+470 NVGNMALPSGDTPSL
-485 LTWDEVQTVFHE
+485 LTWDDVQTVFHE

-506 TRVAYRGLAGTNV
+506 TRVQYRGLAGTNT
-519 DRDLVE
+519 DRDIVE

-550 GEVIPDT
+550 GEVIPDS

-582 LDMYWHKKAWTAEEL
+582 LDMYWHKKAWTADEV
-597 KNLDVKAFEQEV
+597 KNIDVKAFEQDV
-609 KTQLNM
+609 KNQLGM

-625 PYFKHIFADDQ
+625 PYFKHVFASDE

-649 LEADGYMAFEKAGA
+649 LEADGYLAFEKAGC

-670 SYRTNILEAGDT
+670 AYRALLEAGDT
-682 EDAMVLYKRF
+682 EDPMVLYKRF
-692 RGQAPTAD
+692 RGQAPTVD

>member
-1 MKKVLFTVLALAAIM
+1 MKKVLFTVLALATIA
-16 LVGCSEKKS
+16 LVSCVDKKS
-25 IENNPFMSEYANE
+25 SENNPFMMDYENE

-51 YEPAVD
+51 YAPAVE

-74 AEPNFEN
+74 AKPNFEN
-81 TILALDNSGRILD
+81 TILALDNSGSTLT
-94 KVSRVFN
+94 KVSALLY
-101 ALSSSDNTPEMQ
+101 ALSESDNTKEMQ
-113 KLSETLLPKLTAQSD
+113 KLTETLMPKLTAQSD
-128 GMYMN
+128 AVYMN

-141 AVYDNADKLG
+141 AAYDNADKLG

-160 EKYYKEFVRNGALL
+160 EKYYKRFVRNGALL
-174 TAAQKDTLKVI
+174 TAAQKDSLKEI

-190 EFKLKFGNNVMHDM
+190 DFNLKFGNNIQHDLSECIFYV
-204 DNCVFFVDKEEQ
+204 DNEKE
-216 LKGLPQ
+216 LAGLPQ
-222 GIIDNAAKLAAD
+222 TIIDNAAKLAAD

-241 AFTATASTRLA
+241 AFNAIAATRLP

-257 ESRDLRRQMYETY
+257 DSRDLRRKMYETY
-270 TTTASHGD
+270 TSTASHGD
-278 QWDNSENIRNILLLR
+278 EFDNSENIRNILALR

-300 GFNTYAD
+300 GFNTFAD

-343 QKYAAAHGDTAQI
+343 QAYAAAHGDTAKI

-385 LDSVVKNGIFFCA
+385 LDSVVKNGIFFAA

-411 APKYHPEVK
+411 APKYNPEVK
-420 VYDVKDAEGKHLAV
+420 VYDVKDADGKHLAV

-442 PVKAQGAW
+442 PVKSPGAW
-450 MEAMQEAYAYNGENI
+450 MNAMQEAYNYGGQDI

-470 NVASMTPPAGDTPSL
+470 NVGNMAMPSGDTPSL
-485 LTWDEVQTVFHE
+485 LTWDDVQTVFHE

-506 TRVAYRGLAGTNV
+506 TRVQYRGLAGTNT

-550 GEVIPDT
+550 GEVIPDS
-557 LVQKLNESA
+557 LVKKLNESA

-582 LDMYWHKKAWTAEEL
+582 LDMYWHKKAWTAEEA
-597 KNLDVKAFEQEV
+597 KNIDVKAFEQDV
-609 KTQLNM
+609 KNQLNM
-615 PALVEFRYRS
+615 PTLVEFRYRS
-625 PYFKHIFADDQ
+625 PYFKHVFASDE

-644 LWSQV
+644 LWAQV
-649 LEADGYMAFEKAGA
+649 LEADGYLPFEKAGC

-670 SYRTNILEAGDT
+670 RYRALLEAGDT
-682 EDAMVLYKRF
+682 EDPMVLYKKF
-692 RGQAPTAD
+692 RGQEPTAD

>member
-1 MKKVLFTVLALAAIM
+1 MKKVLFTIFALATLL
-16 LVGCSEKKS
+16 LVSCDKQKS
-25 IENNPFMSEYANE
+25 NENNPFMTDYANE
-38 YGIPPFDKITYAD
+38 YGIPPFDKISYAD
-51 YEPAVD
+51 YEPAVM
-57 AGIEQQNA
+57 AGIKEQNA

-81 TILALDNSGRILD
+81 TILAIDNSGNILR
-94 KVSRVFN
+94 KVSAVLS
-101 ALSSSDNTPEMQ
+101 ALSESDNTKEMQ
-113 KLSETLLPKLTAQSD
+113 KITKTLKPKLTAQND
-128 GMYMN
+128 AMYMN

-160 EKYYKEFVRNGALL
+160 EKYYKHFVRNGALL
-174 TAAQKDTLKVI
+174 TAAQKDTLKEI
-185 NRKLG
+185 NSKLG
-190 EFKLKFGNNVMHDM
+190 DFNLQFGNNIQHDLSE
-204 DNCVFFVDKEEQ
+204 CVFFVDKEEE

-222 GIIDNAAKLAAD
+222 TIIDNAAKLAAD

-241 AFTATASTRLA
+241 AFNAIAATRLP

-257 ESRDLRRQMYETY
+257 DSRDLRRKMYETY

-278 QWDNSENIRNILLLR
+278 EWDNSENIRNILLLR

-300 GFNTYAD
+300 GFNTFAD
-307 YATDPYMAKTPKA
+307 YAVDPYMAKTPKA

-329 RPAIKKVDEEVADM
+329 RPAIKVVDQEIADM
-343 QKYAAAHGDTAQI
+343 QKYATEHGDTAKI

-385 LDSVVKNGIFFCA
+385 LDSVVKNGIFFIA

-411 APKYHPEVK
+411 APKYNPEVK
-420 VYDVKDAEGKHLAV
+420 VYDVKDREGKHLAV

-442 PVKAQGAW
+442 DVKAPGAW
-450 MEAMQEAYAYNGENI
+450 MNAMQEAYNYGGENI

-470 NVASMTPPAGDTPSL
+470 NVGNMALPSGDTPSL
-485 LTWDEVQTVFHE
+485 LTWDDVQTVFHE
-497 FGHALHGML
+497 FGHALHGMM
-506 TRVAYRGLAGTNV
+506 TRVQYRGLAGTNT

-550 GEVIPDT
+550 GEVIPDS
-557 LVQKLNESA
+557 LVKKLNESA

-582 LDMYWHKKAWTAEEL
+582 LDMYWHKKAWTPEEV
-597 KNLDVKAFEQEV
+597 KNIDVKAFEQDV
-609 KTQLNM
+609 KNQLNM

-625 PYFKHIFADDQ
+625 PYFKHVFASDE

-649 LEADGYMAFEKAGA
+649 LEADGYMAFEKAGC
-663 FDKATAD
+663 FDPATAD
-670 SYRTNILEAGDT
+670 SYRINILEAGDT
-682 EDAMVLYKRF
+682 EDPMVLYKKF